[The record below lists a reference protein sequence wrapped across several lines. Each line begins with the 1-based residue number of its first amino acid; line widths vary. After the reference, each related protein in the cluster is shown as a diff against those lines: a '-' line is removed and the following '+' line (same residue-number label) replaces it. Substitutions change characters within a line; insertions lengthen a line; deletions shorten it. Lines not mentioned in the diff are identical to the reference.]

1 MDRKSDKYVR
11 QSQNATSE
19 IKKWPEWMQ
28 RNLTPPRVPMSGIY
42 KPTKGGGEIAL
53 SKGDRIPPAKAGSS
67 FRLNTPEKKKKG

>member
-11 QSQNATSE
+11 QSQSATSE

-42 KPTKGGGEIAL
+42 KSKGGGEIAL
-53 SKGDRIPPAKAGSS
+53 SKGDRIPPTKPGAS
-67 FRLNTPEKKKKG
+67 FTLKTPAKKKG